1 MNNTSKIMTV
11 LPPKEG
17 FSPNCVGAVGLLVH
31 RLAQSADLI
40 VGRALNSLPF
50 TGAHYLEVSKTW
62 SSVFMN
68 NKSYGYGVAC
78 LVKKHNPCL
87 IEIHNRPDL
96 ALYIA
101 QKFPQIPVSLTLHN
115 NPLSMRGLK
124 TKIERQKLLQKLHVV
139 AVSQW
144 VKDRFLSDDVVGDV
158 KVLPNHIDLTEVPE
172 YVPINQREKTILF
185 VGRVV
190 ADKGADIF
198 VSICQ
203 QLLKED
209 PTWKIEM
216 VGADRFAPN
225 SPQTPFIQKLRHQ
238 INHDQIQMTG
248 YLPYDQVLQK
258 MSKASAVIM
267 PSRWEE
273 PFGMTALEA
282 MACGTPLLVSAV
294 GALPQVVGEGALLID
309 PQKPEEAFILL
320 SSLLKNHQLQKELSE
335 KGIRQASL
343 YNAEEALLKLVAY
356 RTKICSALN
365 INGYS

>member
-1 MNNTSKIMTV
+1 MTV

-17 FSPNCVGAVGLLVH
+17 FAPDCVGAVGLLVH
-31 RLAQSADLI
+31 RLAQQEDLI

-50 TGAHYLEVSKTW
+50 TRARYLEVSKTW
-62 SSVFMN
+62 PSVFMK
-68 NKSYGYGVAC
+68 NKAYSYGVAC
-78 LVKKHNPCL
+78 LVKKYTPCL
-87 IEIHNRPDL
+87 IEIHNRPDI

-101 QKFPQIPVSLTLHN
+101 KKFPYIPVSLTLHN
-115 NPLSMRGLK
+115 NPLSMKGLK
-124 TKIERQKLLQKLHVV
+124 TAKERQRFLQKVHVV

-144 VKDRFLSDDVVGDV
+144 VKDRFLSENVIGDV
-158 KVLPNHIDLTEVPE
+158 RVLSNHIDLTEVPE
-172 YVPINQREKTILF
+172 YVPISQREKTILF

-203 QLLKED
+203 QLLKND

-216 VGADRFAPN
+216 IGADRFNSN
-225 SPQTPFIQKLRHQ
+225 SPQTPFIQKLCQDINQEQ
-238 INHDQIQMTG
+238 IRMTG
-248 YLPYDQVLQK
+248 YLPYDQVLHK
-258 MSKASAVIM
+258 MSTASAVIM

-309 PQKPEEAFILL
+309 PQKPEEASILL
-320 SSLLKNHQLQKELSE
+320 SSLLRNHQLRDELSV
-335 KGIRQASL
+335 KGRKQASL
-343 YNAEEALLKLVAY
+343 YNAEEAFLKLTAY
-356 RTKICSALN
+356 RKQICPSLD

>member
-1 MNNTSKIMTV
+1 MTV

-31 RLAQSADLI
+31 RLAQPEDLI
-40 VGRALNSLPF
+40 VGKVLNNLPF

-62 SSVFMN
+62 SSVFMK
-68 NKSYGYGVAC
+68 NKSYAYGVAC
-78 LVKKHNPCL
+78 LVKKYTPCL
-87 IEIHNRPDL
+87 IEIHNRPDI

-124 TKIERQKLLQKLHVV
+124 TKTERQKIIKILHII

-144 VKDRFLSDDVVGDV
+144 VKDRFLSDDIVGNV
-158 KVLPNHIDLTEVPE
+158 KVLSNHIDLTEVPE
-172 YVPINQREKTILF
+172 YVPIHQREKTILF

-216 VGADRFAPN
+216 IGADRFDPN
-225 SPQTPFIQKLRHQ
+225 SPQTPFIQKLCQKITYEQ
-238 INHDQIQMTG
+238 IKMIG
-248 YLPYDQVLQK
+248 YLPYNLVLQK
-258 MSKASAVIM
+258 MSQASVVIM

-294 GALPQVVGEGALLID
+294 GALPQVVGEGALLMD
-309 PQKPEEAFILL
+309 PKKPEEAFSLL
-320 SSLLKNHQLQKELSE
+320 SLLLRNYQLQKELSE
-335 KGIRQASL
+335 KGRKQAFL
-343 YNAEEALLKLVAY
+343 YNTEKALFKLTAY
-356 RTKICSALN
+356 RRQICPVLEK
-365 INGYS
+365 

>member
-1 MNNTSKIMTV
+1 MTV

-17 FSPNCVGAVGLLVH
+17 FAPNCVGAVGLLVH
-31 RLAQSADLI
+31 RLAQPEDLI

-50 TGAHYLEVSKTW
+50 TGLHYLEVSKTW
-62 SSVFMN
+62 SSIFMN

-87 IEIHNRPDL
+87 IEIHNRPDI

-101 QKFPQIPVSLTLHN
+101 RKFPYIPVSLTLHN
-115 NPLSMRGLK
+115 NPLPMKGLK
-124 TKIERQKLLQKLHVV
+124 TAKERQKLLQKVHVI

-172 YVPINQREKTILF
+172 YVPIHQREKTILF

-216 VGADRFAPN
+216 IGADRFDPN
-225 SPQTPFIQKLRHQ
+225 SPQTPFIQKLCHQ
-238 INHDQIQMTG
+238 INHDQIQMIG
-248 YLPYDQVLQK
+248 YLPYDQVLHK

-309 PQKPEEAFILL
+309 PQKPKEASIFLL
-320 SSLLKNHQLQKELSE
+320 SLLRNHKLQKELSA

-343 YNAEEALLKLVAY
+343 YNAEEAFLKLTAY
-356 RTKICSALN
+356 RQQICPSLE